1 MLSFDRFCDL
11 TRVLSDIKDTD
22 IFVLLSI
29 LMLRN
34 RNTESPKNEWMFD
47 DTHEHSLAHYSYIIT
62 RYLVDVIKRLYDIK
76 DTFGFL
82 SVNVEQSN
90 NKNYSIALW

>member
-1 MLSFDRFCDL
+1 M
-11 TRVLSDIKDTD
+11 
-22 IFVLLSI
+22 
-29 LMLRN
+29 
-34 RNTESPKNEWMFD
+34 NECLI
-47 DTHEHSLAHYSYIIT
+47 HEHSLAHYSYIIT

-90 NKNYSIALW
+90 NKNYSIAL